1 MGLIEE
7 RQHQVEKRKYGNRVS
22 GPPVFGEL
30 VRKVPHAGL
39 PSLTPRSG
47 GLQTPSNAQAF
58 ERGTEIVMGF
68 ELLKSGVESV
78 AAKGV

>member
-1 MGLIEE
+1 MATAYLVHLFLASSSG
-7 RQHQVEKRKYGNRVS
+7 KYLM
-22 GPPVFGEL
+22 PVCPAS
-30 VRKVPHAGL
+30 R
-39 PSLTPRSG
+39 PRSG